1 MAEQDPHRIQSIDWA
16 AIFPFTRIFRSF
28 RIAIHPPK
36 LLLTLLLVIGI
47 FLAGT
52 ILDGLWGQAAL
63 KGSLDLYGP
72 EGAAFVQGLNA
83 DKREVVKEMSE
94 DLTTRV
100 LGYEGDDADERR
112 DRTRERFVARHGA
125 DIRGAYRDLRNRLV
139 AYHDRQIQD
148 AEDEDEEVDARREKQ
163 QALDEL
169 SMGWMQIHAMF
180 FQRYDNAI
188 DPAGAD
194 ALRPR
199 RLPEDVRPVTT
210 RQFRRALRSLE
221 RGFVAHIVDEFG
233 QDMGLEP
240 VRRMDLLGDNEDEAE
255 IEPDPATTFFADY
268 GHRASRGVR
277 RAESMI
283 EAEYA
288 ERIETARTELEDRL
302 ADIDEEDEDA
312 RATARRQTERQVE
325 DLEDDRDGRIEQ
337 LHEFHRDHFR
347 GVFATFMIPMRD
359 AADRIVDLIPNPI
372 LAGQMPADTPFM
384 ARVTAAVEGLRNVFV
399 EAPLWLMRAH
409 SWFFIFFL
417 PIVLALLAF
426 IGGTMFRMT
435 ALHATRDER
444 IPAMEAVRFTQGK
457 FIWYFLAPI
466 APLLAVVIVGL
477 MLMLGGFILFNA
489 PLGEWLGTPLNVIGG
504 ALLFLALLGGFVMTI
519 MLIGLAGGGGML
531 YPAVATEGTDA
542 FDAVSRAYA
551 YLLGRPWR
559 WLLFNFVGLIYIA
572 ITFLFVTWVVGLTRD
587 LSVYFVSSGVA
598 SSIEV
603 AGTPVNRFEAMAEG
617 QWDALPTGAKVAAA
631 LVHVW
636 LFLLGGLAAAYLI
649 NIFAAVQTHIYL
661 LLRHSADGAEFD
673 DVYVETDEPTPPGE
687 PAGGAA
693 AAGTEAEAGDSTP
706 DKVEPATAE
715 SGEASTES
723 TGGGESSSTS
733 QGTQPGGGA
742 TSGSGGDT
750 ASGGGSGTETE
761 GDSRSPD
768 SSR

>member
-28 RIAIHPPK
+28 RIAIHLPK

-52 ILDGLWGQAAL
+52 ILDGLWGPAAL

-72 EGAAFVQGLNA
+72 RGAAFVQDLEA
-83 DKREVVKEMSE
+83 DKREIVKEMAR
-94 DLTTRV
+94 DLTTQV
-100 LGYEGDDADERR
+100 LGYEGDDADKRR
-112 DRTRERFVARHGA
+112 DRTRERFIARHGA
-125 DIRGAYRDLRNRLV
+125 DFRSAYRDLRNRLI
-139 AYHDRQIQD
+139 AYHDRQIEA
-148 AEDEDEEVDARREKQ
+148 AEDEDEELEARQKKQ
-163 QALDEL
+163 KEIDEL
-169 SMGWMQIHAMF
+169 NMGWMQIHAVF
-180 FQRYDNAI
+180 FQGYDNTI

-210 RQFRRALRSLE
+210 RQFRRALQSLE
-221 RGFVAHIVDEFG
+221 RGFVAHVVGEFG
-233 QDMGLEP
+233 EDMGLAP
-240 VRRMDLLGDNEDEAE
+240 NRRRDQADDDEAE
-255 IEPDPATTFFADY
+255 IEPDPVTTFFADY
-268 GHRASRGVR
+268 GHRASRAVR
-277 RAESMI
+277 RAASMI

-288 ERIETARTELEDRL
+288 ERIEAARTGLEEEL

-312 RATARRQTERQVE
+312 RATARRQTERAVE
-325 DLEDDRDGRIEQ
+325 DLEKERDERIEQ
-337 LHEFHRDHFR
+337 LHAFHRDHFR
-347 GVFATFMIPMRD
+347 GVFTTFMIPLRD

-372 LAGQMPADTPFM
+372 LAGQMPADAPFM

-409 SWFFIFFL
+409 SWFFIIFL

-489 PLGEWLGTPLNVIGG
+489 PLGEWLGTPLNIIGG

-587 LSVYFVSSGVA
+587 LSVYFVSSGVV

-636 LFLLGGLAAAYLI
+636 LFLLGGIAVAYLI
-649 NIFAAVQTHIYL
+649 NIFAAVQTQIYL

-687 PAGGAA
+687 PAGSGAA
-693 AAGTEAEAGDSTP
+693 ASGTEAEAGGSTP
-706 DKVEPATAE
+706 EKVEPATSEA
-715 SGEASTES
+715 GEASTES
-723 TGGGESSSTS
+723 AGGGESTSTS
-733 QGTQPGGGA
+733 QGTQPGGA
-742 TSGSGGDT
+742 TAGGSGENT
-750 ASGGGSGTETE
+750 ASSGGSGTQNE
-761 GDSRSPD
+761 GDARSPD